1 MSMIHQTAII
11 DPSAKI
17 ADNVEIGAYSI
28 IGADVEID
36 SGTWIGPHVV
46 INGPTKIG
54 KDNRIFQFAS
64 IGEQPQDLKYDGQPT
79 KLEIGDRNTIREYV
93 SFNRATVEDAGT
105 TRIGSDNLFMA
116 YVHVAHDCQLGN
128 HLVLANG
135 ATLAGHVKIGDHA
148 ILGGFTLVHQ
158 FSRIGSHCLTSMGSA
173 VNRDVPPYVIVS
185 GNYAKP
191 IGINKEGLKR
201 RGFSPEVMRAV
212 QNAYKIMVR
221 SHKPRE
227 QALQEVQSLV
237 EQHAEVKQF
246 VDFILASERG
256 IVR

>member
-1 MSMIHQTAII
+1 MIHQTAII
-11 DPSAKI
+11 DASAKI
-17 ADNVEIGAYSI
+17 ADDVEIGAYSI
-28 IGADVEID
+28 IGADVEIG

-54 KDNRIFQFAS
+54 KENRIFQFAS
-64 IGEQPQDLKYDGQPT
+64 IGEQPQDLKYQGQPT
-79 KLEIGDRNTIREYV
+79 RLEIGDRNTIREYV

-158 FSRIGSHCLTSMGSA
+158 FVRVGSHCLTSMGSA

-201 RGFSPEVMRAV
+201 RGFSAEVMRAI

>member
-1 MSMIHQTAII
+1 MIHQTAII

>member
-1 MSMIHQTAII
+1 MIHQTAII

-17 ADNVEIGAYSI
+17 ADDVEIGAYSI
-28 IGADVEID
+28 IGADVEIG
-36 SGTWIGPHVV
+36 SGTWVGPHVV

-54 KDNRIFQFAS
+54 KENRIFQFAS
-64 IGEQPQDLKYDGQPT
+64 IGEQPQDLKYQGQPT
-79 KLEIGDRNTIREYV
+79 RLEIGDRNTIREYV

-158 FSRIGSHCLTSMGSA
+158 FVRVGSHCLTSMGSA

-201 RGFSPEVMRAV
+201 RGFSTEVMRAI

-237 EQHAEVKQF
+237 DQHVEVKQF